1 MLARIVINWWKLKIA
16 TDSQLLV
23 ESCSRHAWHC
33 EWWVCRKRFGMRSMY
48 FVRFGFSHVNIK
60 RKTFFLL
67 KTALNWTE
75 LWRIEVF
82 VRCGS
87 RQNQTRINVH
97 YRTRNEPPT
106 PMCLALNDAFFSPS
120 ALTLFSVHFVG
131 IVESSTHGVIVV
143 GLCVH
148 LRHFK
153 TNKAQHKPT
162 EMWSSFSN
170 HPKA

>member
-120 ALTLFSVHFVG
+120 ALILFSVHFVG
-131 IVESSTHGVIVV
+131 IVDSWCYCCWFVCAFAAFQNKQSTTQTDWNVKFIFKSS
-143 GLCVH
+143 
-148 LRHFK
+148 
-153 TNKAQHKPT
+153 
-162 EMWSSFSN
+162 
-170 HPKA
+170 